1 MKLRRMK
8 LLINGETW
16 TVKFERPTK
25 REIGK
30 CYYSRKLIKVD
41 PIEGSNSTL
50 IHEILHAAF
59 PSATEPRIL
68 EAEAAIST
76 AMQTLWKC

>member
-1 MKLRRMK
+1 MKLRWMK
-8 LLINGETW
+8 LLINGQDW
-16 TVKFERPTK
+16 TVKFERPNK

-30 CYYSRKLIKVD
+30 CYYSKRLIKVD
-41 PIEGSNSTL
+41 PLEGSNSTL
-50 IHEILHAAF
+50 THEILHAAF
-59 PSATEPRIL
+59 PEASEQQVL